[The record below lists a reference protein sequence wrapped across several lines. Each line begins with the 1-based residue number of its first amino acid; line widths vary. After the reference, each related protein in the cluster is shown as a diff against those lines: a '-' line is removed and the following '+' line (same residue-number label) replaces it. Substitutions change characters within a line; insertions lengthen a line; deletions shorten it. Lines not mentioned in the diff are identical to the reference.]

1 MMNLKQSKILIISD
15 IHGNAEGLKAV
26 LKKESGYDFLVF
38 LGDSVLSGP
47 QPKETAEILLDVK
60 PDINIM
66 GNHDEILLDHGLID
80 KWPEDWRAYNQWAFN
95 QIPSEIIAMTKT
107 YTSSGNYEIGDIEFF
122 LHHGQL
128 DRSIPPAL
136 PYADA
141 SSFEALDPENDC
153 DLILFGHNHIQ
164 FTHKLGDKTY
174 INPGSVGQPRC
185 GRTHACY
192 AVFEN
197 GNYIPRQVS
206 YDQRP
211 WISAIEDIE
220 ELKQF
225 PDFLSWLK
233 EAFISGY
240 GIGKREPWIK
250 YHSEGYF

>member
-1 MMNLKQSKILIISD
+1 MTSKQGKILVISD

-26 LKKESGYDFLVF
+26 LKRESDYDFLVF

-107 YTSSGNYEIGDIEFF
+107 YTFSGNYEIGDIEFF

-136 PYADA
+136 PYADT

-174 INPGSVGQPRC
+174 INPGSVGQSRC
-185 GRTHACY
+185 GVMHACY
-192 AVFEN
+192 GVFED
-197 GNYIPRQVS
+197 GEYQPRQVT
-206 YDQRP
+206 YDPAP
-211 WISAIEDIE
+211 WLAALERSDVLEA
-220 ELKQF
+220 F
-225 PDFLSWLK
+225 PDFKQWL
-233 EAFISGY
+233 INGLLSGY
-240 GIGKREPWIK
+240 GIGKREPWTRFAAQG
-250 YHSEGYF
+250 YH